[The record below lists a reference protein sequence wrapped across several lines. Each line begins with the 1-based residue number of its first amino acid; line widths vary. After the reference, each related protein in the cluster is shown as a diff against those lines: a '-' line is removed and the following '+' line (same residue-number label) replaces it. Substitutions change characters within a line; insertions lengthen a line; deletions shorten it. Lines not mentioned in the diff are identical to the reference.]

1 MRGFISVFFVLR
13 LITGLLICP
22 QARADDYYY
31 IPLKE
36 LTLTSGSWP
45 SGQHERDPRWYRS
58 TYFNLAP
65 YVTGLADEEMYLDA
79 SPVELREI
87 LSSGFST
94 SYITIRSTTGKTPT
108 GRVFFPKD
116 DWSGMSYVDFVV
128 SATPGDQTK
137 AKQHF
142 LEAKRRHY
150 SKLWGQN
157 IPGSAWFRHQVEITN
172 SEQGKKPPSA
182 EAVSPNNFTADDS
195 ITYSLFTGGRAISEN
210 LQLDRSLRNITA
222 TTETVPLNSIEGIT
236 TASYDWSR
244 WLAGNKPVLDP
255 LASAIPADQHALFF
269 PSFQAMLNMLD
280 EVEKQG
286 TPIYGLLETRAE
298 SARTRERYQH
308 QLCLSPDALSRV
320 LGPSLVSSA
329 AFTGSDPY
337 LPTGS
342 DVAVLFE
349 APNPGLLRL
358 ALAGRH
364 SAAIATS
371 KEVHSA
377 SGTIRGV
384 GYTGVVSPD
393 RRVCSY
399 IATVGNVVAVSNS
412 LYQLERVIA
421 TAKGEIPSMAS
432 LDEYRFFRGR
442 YPRGKSDE
450 TGFLMLTDGA
460 IRRWC
465 GPRWRILASRRIR
478 ASAALAEIQAASL
491 VQIASGTSGPGVQLP
506 AQLKGIGTQL
516 KGNQLDGLGEVS
528 ISAKGVSS
536 SVYGNLEFLTPI
548 AEISA
553 TTVSKGEKQAYE
565 WFRDSYQR
573 NWRRYFDPIAIR
585 FSISDERLAADL
597 SVRPLIAASD
607 YREFINITGAPQDL
621 PDATEVCPNP
631 LMQLSFSFD
640 SKAERL
646 NRDLGFW
653 LTPGSALA
661 RIGFSWLGNWI
672 TIVAGESG
680 FWKDLSQV
688 MAKGRDTT
696 TFEYL
701 FKNHQLV
708 PLSVVFDVGNSL
720 ALTAFLPALR
730 GMIEQ
735 SVPNMTRWETI
746 TQNDHSYVQV
756 SVKNPDGEWTPAI
769 NYAVTPKRLVL
780 SLNEDLLKS
789 EMAYVKGVTSEKKV
803 IAPPQETPSNLE
815 LHMGPEALTIL
826 DLFSRDPLDSVKR
839 ERSWGNLP
847 ILNEWH
853 RLYPEKSAVDFHQ
866 QFWYTRLTCPG
877 GGKYVWNE
885 EYKTFESTV
894 YGHPGQPK
902 TPEDSS
908 SLLNAFEQVNASLVF
923 EEDGL
928 RSRCE
933 LKRKPIQ

>member
-1 MRGFISVFFVLR
+1 MRQFISTFVVLR
-13 LITGLLICP
+13 LIIGLLICP

-45 SGQHERDPRWYRS
+45 TGQHEDKPQWDRS
-58 TYFNLAP
+58 P
-65 YVTGLADEEMYLDA
+65 YTSSFVMEPHAAGHTGEEMYLAYLTD
-79 SPVELREI
+79 PIEWRQPF
-87 LSSGFST
+87 LSSFFTIHIS
-94 SYITIRSTTGKTPT
+94 IRSTTGKTPT

-116 DWSGMSYVDFVV
+116 DWSGMSYVDFIV

-137 AKQHF
+137 AKRHF

-150 SKLWGQN
+150 TELWGQN
-157 IPGSAWFRHQVEITN
+157 IPGSAWFRHQVEITTR
-172 SEQGKKPPSA
+172 EQGKKPPSA
-182 EAVSPNNFTADDS
+182 EAVSPNNFTAEDS
-195 ITYSLFTGGRAISEN
+195 LTYSLFTGGRAISEN

-222 TTETVPLNSIEGIT
+222 TTETVPLESIEGIT
-236 TASYDWSR
+236 TASYNWSK
-244 WLAGNKPVLDP
+244 WLKGGKPELDP

-269 PSFQAMLNMLD
+269 PSFQVMLNMLD

-308 QLCLSPDALSRV
+308 QLCLSPDALSRL

-349 APNPGLLRL
+349 APNPALLRL

-371 KEVHSA
+371 KEVHSVA
-377 SGTIRGV
+377 GTIRGV

-421 TAKGEIPSMAS
+421 TAQGQTPSMS
-432 LDEYRFFRGR
+432 TLDEYRFFRQR
-442 YPRGKSDE
+442 YPRGQTDE
-450 TGFLMLTDGA
+450 TALLVVTDGA

-465 GPRWRILASRRIR
+465 GPRWRILASRRAR
-478 ASAALAEIQAASL
+478 AAASLAEIQAASL
-491 VQIASGTSGPGVQLP
+491 VQIASGPLGPGVQLP
-506 AQLKGIGTQL
+506 D
-516 KGNQLDGLGEVS
+516 QLDGIGEVS
-528 ISAKGVSS
+528 ISTKGVSS

-553 TTVSKGEKQAYE
+553 TSVTKGEKQAYE

-585 FSISDERLAADL
+585 FSLSDELLAADL
-597 SVRPLIAASD
+597 SIRPLIAASD

-621 PDATEVCPNP
+621 PDATEVCPHP

-640 SKAERL
+640 PKAERL

-653 LTPGSALA
+653 LAPGSALA
-661 RIGFSWLGNWI
+661 RIGFSWLGNWV
-672 TIVAGESG
+672 TIILEESD
-680 FWKDLSQV
+680 FWKKLGPVLSQGGDS
-688 MAKGRDTT
+688 AG
-696 TFEYL
+696 FEYAAE
-701 FKNHQLV
+701 NHQLV
-708 PLSVVFDVGNSL
+708 PLSVVFDVGNSF

-730 GMIEQ
+730 SMIEQ
-735 SVPNMTRWETI
+735 SAPDMTRWETL
-746 TQNDHSYVQV
+746 TQNDQSYVQI
-756 SVKNPDGEWTPAI
+756 SVLDKTGEWTPALH
-769 NYAVTPKRLVL
+769 YAVTPKRLIL
-780 SLNEDLLKS
+780 SLNKDLLIS
-789 EMAYVKGVTSEKKV
+789 ELAYVKGTASEGRV
-803 IAPPQETPSNLE
+803 LASPENTFSNLE
-815 LHMGPEALTIL
+815 LHMGPDALTIL
-826 DLFSRDPLDSVKR
+826 DLFSRDPLESVRR

-853 RLYPEKSAVDFHQ
+853 RLAPDKSAVDFHE

-877 GGKYVWNE
+877 GGQYVWNE
-885 EYKTFESTV
+885 EYRTYESTV

-902 TPEDSS
+902 TSEDSA
-908 SLLNAFEQVNASLVF
+908 SLLNAFEKIGTSLVF

-933 LKRKPIQ
+933 IYRKHIQ